1 MERLEEDKKKER
13 NRKRNSADGC
23 KIDGNSNLQ
32 KVHKYVADL
41 KARGKVKKS
50 ETVEVK
56 KEYVPRY
63 KNYLRDRPGDPEE
76 IRHSLDL
83 GSLKRPQYATIE
95 VRKRQQNTF
104 RRSKYLENATQM

>member
-1 MERLEEDKKKER
+1 M
-13 NRKRNSADGC
+13 
-23 KIDGNSNLQ
+23 
-32 KVHKYVADL
+32 HKYVADL

-83 GSLKRPQYATIE
+83 GSLKRP
-95 VRKRQQNTF
+95 
-104 RRSKYLENATQM
+104 